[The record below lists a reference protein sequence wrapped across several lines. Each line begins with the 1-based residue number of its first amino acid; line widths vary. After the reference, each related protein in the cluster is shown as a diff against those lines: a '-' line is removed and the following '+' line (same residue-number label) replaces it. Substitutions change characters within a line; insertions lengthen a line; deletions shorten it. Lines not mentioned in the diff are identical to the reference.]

1 MLPRRLSM
9 RPRSTKMEMRI
20 AAKTAQ
26 VPVRVIDRSFR
37 DGKRNLALTGTLLA
51 RAVRERSKHPKS
63 PPGSIPDVD
72 IDAARG
78 NLSENFAQPLDFDTF
93 GSVALTASQA
103 FHHAPAKVT
112 GMTHASQFQSR
123 RQRRRHR
130 GPPHVPGRGDG
141 RGRANRCDQSDRRAA
156 DALIYCRA
164 SSMPTST
171 SKARCSCRANSRG
184 RRSCMARWRR

>member
-1 MLPRRLSM
+1 VSGLAIADEPSLAAEPLSPWNGLSLSLDGRLCQTLS
-9 RPRSTKMEMRI
+9 PCDKLGSDCAAATVVHEIAVAKMEMRI

-72 IDAARG
+72 IDEAHG
-78 NLSENFAQPLDFDTF
+78 NLSENFARPLDFDTF

-103 FHHAPAKVT
+103 FHHAPT
-112 GMTHASQFQSR
+112 SR
-123 RQRRRHR
+123 R
-130 GPPHVPGRGDG
+130 RGD
-141 RGRANRCDQSDRRAA
+141 R
-156 DALIYCRA
+156 
-164 SSMPTST
+164 
-171 SKARCSCRANSRG
+171 
-184 RRSCMARWRR
+184 